1 MVSIQGRC
9 DPITS
14 TWNDVNVRSL
24 SASFNIT
31 LFFSG
36 IGAVR
41 SALKVVLPNELYT
54 FVHFFPV
61 PFDLE
66 RAFVLQLVKVPIH
79 KRDQPMHRKLRL
91 QRFRN
96 VASRYRRCGAGS
108 VLLKGSMNGFEVL
121 EDVEG
126 AVYHLVHAGPPVW
139 DTCH

>member
-14 TWNDVNVRSL
+14 TWNDVNVRRL

-41 SALKVVLPNELYT
+41 SALKVVLPTEPYS
-54 FVHFFPV
+54 
-61 PFDLE
+61 
-66 RAFVLQLVKVPIH
+66 FVLQLVKVPIH

-108 VLLKGSMNGFEVL
+108 VLLRGSINGFELL